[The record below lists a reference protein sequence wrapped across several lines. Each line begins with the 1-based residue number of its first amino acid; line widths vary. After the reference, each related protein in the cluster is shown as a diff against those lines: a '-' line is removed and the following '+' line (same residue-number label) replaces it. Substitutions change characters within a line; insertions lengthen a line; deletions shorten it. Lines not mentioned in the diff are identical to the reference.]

1 MPVDTS
7 YCCCLLF
14 KTFQNFTDIEYSD
27 PNIFFWMRIR
37 ILGLMICGSATPFLS
52 KVNQCLIVQ
61 FSTHKLLLSVLFRV
75 GELSTETANQKT
87 ELAAMKEKLNWEE
100 SQRRKLHN
108 MVQVSN
114 NLDPSVL
121 FEFIRSEKKCGS
133 G

>member
-1 MPVDTS
+1 M
-7 YCCCLLF
+7 
-14 KTFQNFTDIEYSD
+14 D
-27 PNIFFWMRIR
+27 PIQILTFWMRIR

-61 FSTHKLLLSVLFRV
+61 FTTHKLLLSVLFRV

-121 FEFIRSEKKCGS
+121 FEFTRSEKKCGT